1 MGGKILMGVFMVGFF
16 GIGKILFVKVI
27 VGEVKVLFFIIF
39 GLDFVEMFVG
49 VGVFCVCDMFE

>member
-1 MGGKILMGVFMVGFF
+1 MGVFMVGFF

>member
-1 MGGKILMGVFMVGFF
+1 MVGFF
-16 GIGKILFVKVI
+16 GIGKMLFVKVI

-39 GLDFVEMFVG
+39 GFDFVEMFVG